1 MWKKLKRPLA
11 FVLTVA
17 MLVSLTNF
25 EQFSVLAEGAPET
38 TTTAAESKTSEKAE
52 EKNTEKSE
60 KEESASEKTTAEKKE
75 SGESS
80 DKGETKEDS
89 EKKSSEEASE
99 ATTAKKE
106 DSGSAEENSQEK
118 TSENTAG
125 DKEEE
130 KSSEETAEKKEE
142 KQTKK
147 DTLTNQKIKAND
159 KVTLE
164 GKMPEGASATAKSVS
179 VDIEGQVVLAAYDIT
194 IYDADGKEY
203 QPEDGAIRVK
213 IETSSVKEAVEER
226 KDVSLYHMKD
236 TGSTPEK
243 ITDKASM
250 TQTEKG
256 IAFDAESF
264 SVYVVTKPETH
275 FTLTYQF
282 RDEEGREL
290 TGKIFKQ
297 ILSDDETLSEPE
309 TPDKDSKVFVGWY
322 TAKSGGE
329 KFTGFGSTA
338 RELNGG
344 TLSKSKTVDL
354 YARYEIAYYVFY
366 MADNSDTDTP
376 KVLYTQKYT
385 DGSKVDASD
394 VPFAT
399 DTENALVG
407 WSTTK
412 NATTPDTEWTINK
425 ADITLYPVIK
435 SAHWITYDSQGGS
448 IVEPVYVLSE
458 SNTAEPEKP
467 KRAGYTFGGWY
478 TDKACTQ
485 RFTFG
490 STLSASITLYA
501 KWTAKEVNYT
511 IVYWQQN
518 PDDDNYSY
526 KESEKA
532 LGLTGRTTEVN
543 PLSNKLSKKYDG
555 FSVSTTNTV
564 QQQTIAGDG
573 STVVNVYYD
582 RKTYTVKFYKST
594 TTGGGW
600 WEPPTTT
607 WTEIEELRI
616 TARYGQ
622 NISDRWPS
630 KRTDLS
636 TTYPANWKISETG
649 GTYQSGIETMPLDG
663 TNFYLPDAD
672 GNYTIRTDYY
682 LENLTGDD
690 YELDH
695 SDIFKSDNRDWRT
708 TKNDYYDIKGFTVKM
723 SGDPY
728 SPPVGSSAEA
738 LWRDKRN
745 TYGWKFYYTRN
756 IYDITFMDG
765 ETPLNTAR
773 YRYEADISEAG
784 FTPEGKEGYTFGG
797 WYENDQLQGDPYSFD
812 NKTMPAGNMILYA
825 KWTPDTYTVKFDL
838 NGAKVAEG
846 DTRYDNQVVEKGGLA
861 RQPEDPTQEGYIFAG
876 WKRNDTAFSFTTP
889 IQANTTLVAQWLSSK
904 QYSITYDPG
913 FGSGTAKTDT
923 KTYSSGAKVKVDSV
937 DSNWKAPKNSDGF
950 ICWNTKKDG
959 SGTNIYP
966 NDEYEMPDGNVTLY
980 AQWAPVRTTTLTYD
994 YNGGVD
1000 KDNNTK
1006 TTVVNILVP
1015 NGETEVA
1022 DFNGKIT
1029 RDGYEFIGW
1038 STNQDETDES
1048 KLIKAGEK
1056 VQVDTITPENNVLY
1070 AQWKVAEKTLTIK
1083 KVVKGN
1089 MAEKDATFNFTV
1101 TSSKVMKNLNGT
1113 SDDTLSSDAKSASL
1127 GIKNGETV
1135 TVKVSVDADVT
1146 IKETN
1151 AAGYDTSYA
1160 VGSGQTEGTLSS
1172 GVYTISRIAN
1182 DTDVTVTNEKDVK
1195 APTAMVIT
1203 YMPYILILGGAA
1215 ALFVV
1220 MIMERKRKTG
1230 RDNRY

>member
-282 RDEEGREL
+282 CDEDGTEL
-290 TGKIFKQ
+290 IGKIFKQ
-297 ILSDDETLSEPE
+297 ILSDNETLSKPE
-309 TPDKDSKVFVGWY
+309 TPDRDSKVFVGWY
-322 TAKSGGE
+322 TAELGGE

-344 TLSKSKTVDL
+344 TLSKSKTVNL
-354 YARYEIAYYVFY
+354 YARYESAYYVFY
-366 MADNSDTDTP
+366 MADNSDTP

-448 IVEPVYVLSE
+448 IVEPVYVLSG
-458 SNTAEPEKP
+458 SNTAEPAKP

-478 TDKACTQ
+478 TNKACTQ
-485 RFTFG
+485 AFTFG
-490 STLSASITLYA
+490 STLSESITLYA

-526 KESEKA
+526 KESETA
-532 LGLTGRTTEVN
+532 SGLTGSTTKVN
-543 PLSNKLSKKYDG
+543 PLLDKYAG
-555 FSVSTTNTV
+555 FSVSTTSTV
-564 QQQTIAGDG
+564 QPQTIAGDG

-582 RKTYTVKFYKST
+582 RNTYTVKFFKYT
-594 TTGGGW
+594 RLGYRWG
-600 WEPPTTT
+600 
-607 WTEIEELRI
+607 WTEIEELKI

-622 NISDRWPS
+622 NISDKWPS

-636 TTYPANWKISETG
+636 TTYSANWKISKEG
-649 GTYQSGIETMPLDG
+649 DTYQSGIETMPLNG
-663 TNFYLPDAD
+663 TSFYLPNAD
-672 GNYTIRTDYY
+672 GDYTIRTDFY
-682 LENLTGDD
+682 LENLTGDG
-690 YELDH
+690 YKLDH
-695 SDIFKSDNRDWRT
+695 SDIFKSDNRNWST

-723 SGDPY
+723 SGDPC
-728 SPPVGSSAEA
+728 SPPVGDRAKI
-738 LWRDKRN
+738 LWRDKQN

-756 IYDITFMDG
+756 SYTITFMDG
-765 ETPLNTAR
+765 KTPLKTAT
-773 YRYEADISEAG
+773 YKYEADISRADI
-784 FTPEGKEGYTFGG
+784 TPEGKEGYTFGG
-797 WYENDQLQGDPYSFD
+797 WYEDDQFEGEAYSFD
-812 NKTMPAGNMILYA
+812 KKTMPAGNMILYA
-825 KWTPDTYTVKFDL
+825 KWTPDSYTVKFDL
-838 NGAKVAEG
+838 NGAKTTEG
-846 DTRYDNQVVEKGGLA
+846 DTQYNDQVVEKGGLA
-861 RQPEDPTQEGYIFAG
+861 RQPEDPTREGYIFAG
-876 WKRNDTAFSFTTP
+876 WKRNDDAFSFKTP

-904 QYSITYDPG
+904 QYTITYDPG
-913 FGSGTAKTDT
+913 SGSGTVKTDI

-937 DSNWKAPKNSDGF
+937 DRNWKAPENSDGF
-950 ICWNTKKDG
+950 ICWNTKKNG

-994 YNGGVD
+994 YNHGVD

-1006 TTVVNILVP
+1006 TTVNILVP
-1015 NGETEVA
+1015 NDETEVA

-1048 KLIKAGEK
+1048 KLIKAGDK

-1101 TSSKVMKNLNGT
+1101 TSSQVMKNLRGT

-1135 TVKVSVDADVT
+1135 TVKVSVNANVT
-1146 IKETN
+1146 ITETN

-1160 VGSGQTEGTLSS
+1160 VGSGQTEGTLSD
-1172 GVYTISRIAN
+1172 GVYKISSIAN

>member
-1 MWKKLKRPLA
+1 
-11 FVLTVA
+11 
-17 MLVSLTNF
+17 
-25 EQFSVLAEGAPET
+25 
-38 TTTAAESKTSEKAE
+38 
-52 EKNTEKSE
+52 
-60 KEESASEKTTAEKKE
+60 
-75 SGESS
+75 
-80 DKGETKEDS
+80 
-89 EKKSSEEASE
+89 
-99 ATTAKKE
+99 
-106 DSGSAEENSQEK
+106 
-118 TSENTAG
+118 
-125 DKEEE
+125 
-130 KSSEETAEKKEE
+130 
-142 KQTKK
+142 
-147 DTLTNQKIKAND
+147 
-159 KVTLE
+159 
-164 GKMPEGASATAKSVS
+164 MPEGASATAKSVS

-282 RDEEGREL
+282 CDEDGTEL
-290 TGKIFKQ
+290 IGKIFKQ
-297 ILSDDETLSEPE
+297 ILSDNETLSKPE
-309 TPDKDSKVFVGWY
+309 TPDRDSKVFVGWY
-322 TAKSGGE
+322 TAELGGE

-344 TLSKSKTVDL
+344 TLSKSKTVNL
-354 YARYEIAYYVFY
+354 YARYESAYYVFY
-366 MADNSDTDTP
+366 MADNSDTP

-448 IVEPVYVLSE
+448 IVEPVYVLSG
-458 SNTAEPEKP
+458 SNTAEPAKP

-478 TDKACTQ
+478 TNKACTQ
-485 RFTFG
+485 AFTFG
-490 STLSASITLYA
+490 STLSESITLYA

-526 KESEKA
+526 KESETA
-532 LGLTGRTTEVN
+532 SGLTGSTTKVN
-543 PLSNKLSKKYDG
+543 PLLDKYAG
-555 FSVSTTNTV
+555 FSVSTTSTV
-564 QQQTIAGDG
+564 QPQTIAGDG

-582 RKTYTVKFYKST
+582 RNTYTVKFFKYT
-594 TTGGGW
+594 RLGYRWG
-600 WEPPTTT
+600 
-607 WTEIEELRI
+607 WTEIEELKI

-649 GTYQSGIETMPLDG
+649 GTYQSGIETMPLNG
-663 TNFYLPDAD
+663 TSFYLPNAD
-672 GNYTIRTDYY
+672 GDYTIRTDFY
-682 LENLTGDD
+682 LENLTGDG
-690 YELDH
+690 YKLDH
-695 SDIFKSDNRDWRT
+695 SDIFKSNNRVWNT
-708 TKNDYYDIKGFTVKM
+708 TENDYYDIKGFDVKM
-723 SGDPY
+723 SGNPC
-728 SPPVGSSAEA
+728 SPPVGDRAKA
-738 LWRDKRN
+738 LWGDKRN

-756 IYDITFMDG
+756 SYTITFMDG
-765 ETPLNTAR
+765 KTPLKTAT
-773 YRYEADISEAG
+773 YKYEADISRADI
-784 FTPEGKEGYTFGG
+784 TPEGKEGYTFGG
-797 WYENDQLQGDPYSFD
+797 WYEDDQFEGEAYSFD
-812 NKTMPAGNMILYA
+812 KKTMPAGNMILYA
-825 KWTPDTYTVKFDL
+825 KWTPDSYTVKFDL
-838 NGAKVAEG
+838 NGAKTTEG
-846 DTRYDNQVVEKGGLA
+846 DTQYNDQVVEKGGLA
-861 RQPEDPTQEGYIFAG
+861 RQPEDPTREGYIFAG
-876 WKRNDTAFSFTTP
+876 WKRNDDAFSFKTP
-889 IQANTTLVAQWLSSK
+889 IQANTTLVAQWLSST
-904 QYSITYDPG
+904 QYTITYDPG
-913 FGSGTAKTDT
+913 SGSGTAKTDI

-937 DSNWKAPKNSDGF
+937 DNSWEAPKNSDGF

-966 NDEYEMPDGNVTLY
+966 NDEYEMPDENVTLY
-980 AQWAPVRTTTLTYD
+980 AQWAPVRTTTLTYN

-1000 KDNNTK
+1000 EYDNTNT
-1006 TTVVNILVP
+1006 TVNILVP
-1015 NGETEVA
+1015 NGKTEVA

-1038 STNQDETDES
+1038 STNQNETDKR
-1048 KLIKAGEK
+1048 KLIKAGDE

-1101 TSSKVMKNLNGT
+1101 TSSQVMKNLSGT

-1135 TVKVSVDADVT
+1135 TVKVSVDANVT
-1146 IKETN
+1146 ITETN
-1151 AAGYDTSYA
+1151 AEGYDTSYA
-1160 VGSGQTEGTLSS
+1160 VGSGQTEGTLSD
-1172 GVYTISRIAN
+1172 GVYKISSIAN

>member
-282 RDEEGREL
+282 CDEDGTEL
-290 TGKIFKQ
+290 IGKIFKQ
-297 ILSDDETLSEPE
+297 ILSDDETLSKPE
-309 TPDKDSKVFVGWY
+309 TPDRDSKVFVGWY
-322 TAKSGGE
+322 TAELGGE

-344 TLSKSKTVDL
+344 TLSKSKTVNL
-354 YARYEIAYYVFY
+354 YARYESAYYVFY
-366 MADNSDTDTP
+366 MADNSDTP

-448 IVEPVYVLSE
+448 IVEPVYVLSG
-458 SNTAEPEKP
+458 SNTAEPAKP

-478 TDKACTQ
+478 TNKACTQ
-485 RFTFG
+485 AFTFG
-490 STLSASITLYA
+490 STLSESITLYA

-526 KESEKA
+526 KESETA
-532 LGLTGRTTEVN
+532 SGLTGSTTKVN
-543 PLSNKLSKKYDG
+543 PLLDKYAG
-555 FSVSTTNTV
+555 FSVSTTSTV
-564 QQQTIAGDG
+564 QPQTIAGDG

-582 RKTYTVKFYKST
+582 RNTYTVKFFKYT
-594 TTGGGW
+594 RLGYRWG
-600 WEPPTTT
+600 
-607 WTEIEELRI
+607 WTEIEELKI

-622 NISDRWPS
+622 NISDKWPS

-636 TTYPANWKISETG
+636 TTYSANWKISKEG
-649 GTYQSGIETMPLDG
+649 DTYQSGIETMPLNG
-663 TNFYLPDAD
+663 TSFYLPNAD
-672 GNYTIRTDYY
+672 GDYTIRTDFY
-682 LENLTGDD
+682 LENLTGDG
-690 YELDH
+690 YKLDH
-695 SDIFKSDNRDWRT
+695 SDIFKSNNSVWST
-708 TKNDYYDIKGFTVKM
+708 TENDYYDIKGFDVKM
-723 SGDPY
+723 SGNPC
-728 SPPVGSSAEA
+728 SPPVGDRAKA
-738 LWRDKRN
+738 LWGDKQK

-756 IYDITFMDG
+756 SYTITFMDG
-765 ETPLNTAR
+765 KTPLKTAT
-773 YRYEADISEAG
+773 YKYEADISGADI
-784 FTPEGKEGYTFGG
+784 TPEGKEGYTFGG
-797 WYENDQLQGDPYSFD
+797 WYEDDQFEGEAYSFD
-812 NKTMPAGNMILYA
+812 KKTMPAGNMILYA
-825 KWTPDTYTVKFDL
+825 KWTPDSYTVKFDL
-838 NGAKVAEG
+838 NGAKTTEG
-846 DTRYDNQVVEKGGLA
+846 DTQYNDQVVEKGGLA
-861 RQPEDPTQEGYIFAG
+861 TRPEDPTREGYIFAG
-876 WKRNDTAFSFTTP
+876 WKRNDDAFSFTTP

-966 NDEYEMPDGNVTLY
+966 NDEYEMPDRNVTLY
-980 AQWAPVRTTTLTYD
+980 AQWAPVRTTTLTYN

-1048 KLIKAGEK
+1048 KLIKAGDK
-1056 VQVDTITPENNVLY
+1056 VQVDTITPEKNVLY

-1089 MAEKDATFNFTV
+1089 MAEKDATFKFTV
-1101 TSSKVMKNLNGT
+1101 TSSKVMKNLSGT

-1160 VGSGQTEGTLSS
+1160 VGSGQTEGTLSD
-1172 GVYTISRIAN
+1172 GVYKISSIAN